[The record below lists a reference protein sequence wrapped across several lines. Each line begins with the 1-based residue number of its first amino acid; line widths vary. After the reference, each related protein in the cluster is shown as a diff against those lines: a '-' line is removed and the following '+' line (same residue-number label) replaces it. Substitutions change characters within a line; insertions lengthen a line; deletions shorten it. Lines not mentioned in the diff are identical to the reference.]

1 MNITRLQSIRI
12 LTAAAAIAAGCCGPA
27 TPPKLNE
34 LQKARSGNLEV
45 VLLSSNDALRQ
56 GKDEFTLEFR
66 SSDGTLVDAGSVR
79 ATATMPMPGSPMFG
93 SIDVRSTET
102 KGRYAAA
109 GDFSMAGTWRLSV
122 EWDGPA
128 GQGSVTFPGTVR

>member
-1 MNITRLQSIRI
+1 MLKLATI
-12 LTAAAAIAAGCCGPA
+12 LIAIVVASAAAGCERA
-27 TPPKLNE
+27 SNSPKLNE

-66 SSDGTLVDAGSVR
+66 SPDGTLVDAGTVR